1 MSCLRAASALAAS
14 LDLTSVGDP
23 VDFTIGVARKF
34 EDYIGEEL
42 ISNKEEQTESKEK

>member
-1 MSCLRAASALAAS
+1 MQMSCLRAASALAAS

-34 EDYIGEEL
+34 ENYIVEEKGNND
-42 ISNKEEQTESKEK
+42 IGPQ